1 MALYNGLVSLQG
13 TMNAAL
19 ENEITCGVCSE
30 VYSPVAGREPV
41 MLPECGH
48 TFCRECLL
56 NLQTT
61 AVVCPN
67 CRQRHY
73 SPAVEDL
80 AVNFAQ
86 LGIAV
91 ALSNIQKMQRSQA
104 NTAST
109 GLYPLEYYVVLSRL
123 SHHKTICARMCLHRG
138 DEAYS
143 LMHASLTP
151 PVRTGGVHRWLLPT
165 QQSASR
171 TPLFPL
177 SLVLPDPEQC
187 HARMLKQS

>member
-1 MALYNGLVSLQG
+1 
-13 TMNAAL
+13 MNAAL

-91 ALSNIQKMQRSQA
+91 ALSNIQV
-104 NTAST
+104 
-109 GLYPLEYYVVLSRL
+109 GVGYLWVVGV
-123 SHHKTICARMCLHRG
+123 CWV
-138 DEAYS
+138 
-143 LMHASLTP
+143 HA
-151 PVRTGGVHRWLLPT
+151 VYG
-165 QQSASR
+165 
-171 TPLFPL
+171 
-177 SLVLPDPEQC
+177 
-187 HARMLKQS
+187 MY